1 MCVKR
6 AYIPVG
12 ICAHYQFTH
21 SYTYPRINTHIHSTS
36 GFIRMLQMNE
46 QGLKKH
52 TCLYFISR
60 TIQSTKHPHTA
71 CIFVVVL
78 SVSFYSCYNCSTSN
92 IVCNKNSK

>member
-1 MCVKR
+1 MLKGHIYQLAFVHTINLR
-6 AYIPVG
+6 IP
-12 ICAHYQFTH
+12 TH
-21 SYTYPRINTHIHSTS
+21 IHELNTHIHSTS